1 MDRQTADRKAEVFYG
16 PMFLFYSCYDGAE
29 NDCRK
34 QEIKKAF
41 EHHLENMKNME
52 CMK

>member
-1 MDRQTADRKAEVFYG
+1 MEDLYKILNVEKNASAE
-16 PMFLFYSCYDGAE
+16 
-29 NDCRK
+29 
-34 QEIKKAF
+34 EIKKAF